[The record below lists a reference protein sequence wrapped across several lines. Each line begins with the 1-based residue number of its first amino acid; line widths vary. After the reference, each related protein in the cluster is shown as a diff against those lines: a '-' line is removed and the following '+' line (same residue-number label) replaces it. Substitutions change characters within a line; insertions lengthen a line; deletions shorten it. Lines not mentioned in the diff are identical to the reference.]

1 MRSFE
6 KQAKDFPRLKQYLE
20 LKQLAIQEA
29 LNARRSILNRRDY
42 HLQSIQNELDSN
54 EELLLFLG
62 HVVDKSF
69 ESSVVYEETDE
80 AVWLYGFRGLKIKS
94 QHVAYFLCSI
104 ETPEK
109 FQKNIFPWGASKS
122 LWAISTTPNFGAYS
136 Y

>member
-6 KQAKDFPRLKQYLE
+6 KQAKDFPRLKQYIE

-42 HLQSIQNELDSN
+42 HLQSIQNELDSI

-69 ESSVVYEETDE
+69 ESSMVYEETDE
-80 AVWLYGFRGLKIKS
+80 AV
-94 QHVAYFLCSI
+94 
-104 ETPEK
+104 
-109 FQKNIFPWGASKS
+109 
-122 LWAISTTPNFGAYS
+122 
-136 Y
+136 